1 MKYGHSDL
9 IWIRLIA
16 TLLPVENGPP
26 ECRIIMS
33 DISARKKTEEELQQS
48 FDLLNNLTEQVPGM
62 VYQYRLYPDGHSNFP
77 YVSSGL
83 SVMFELT
90 ADQVKVDPSPSFNR
104 IHPADLDKVVDLIK
118 ESALKQT
125 LFESEFRVILPKQG
139 LRWRHCHSRPS
150 RLEDGSTLW
159 YGIVTDITDRKHAE
173 QELREAK
180 EAAEESSI
188 LKSAFLANMSH
199 EIRTPMNGILGFAE
213 LLKEPGLVGEEHD
226 KYLQIIEKSGI
237 RMLNLI
243 NNIISISKIESGQV
257 ELFRSEIN
265 VNEQLEF
272 LLNFFKPEA
281 EQKGLQIRTGNP
293 LPAKFNLV
301 TTDREKVNAIMI
313 NLIKNA
319 IKFTD
324 HGYIEFGCKIVET
337 DNYRTTQTDNY
348 PSLLEFYVQDTGSGI
363 SKNKQKVIFERFI
376 QGTTFSDK
384 NKEGAGL
391 GLSISKA
398 YVEMLGGRIWVESE
412 EGKGST
418 FQFTIPNLPVIS

>member
-1 MKYGHSDL
+1 
-9 IWIRLIA
+9 
-16 TLLPVENGPP
+16 
-26 ECRIIMS
+26 
-33 DISARKKTEEELQQS
+33 
-48 FDLLNNLTEQVPGM
+48 
-62 VYQYRLYPDGHSNFP
+62 
-77 YVSSGL
+77 
-83 SVMFELT
+83 
-90 ADQVKVDPSPSFNR
+90 
-104 IHPADLDKVVDLIK
+104 
-118 ESALKQT
+118 
-125 LFESEFRVILPKQG
+125 
-139 LRWRHCHSRPS
+139 
-150 RLEDGSTLW
+150 
-159 YGIVTDITDRKHAE
+159 
-173 QELREAK
+173 
-180 EAAEESSI
+180 
-188 LKSAFLANMSH
+188 
-199 EIRTPMNGILGFAE
+199 
-213 LLKEPGLVGEEHD
+213 
-226 KYLQIIEKSGI
+226 
-237 RMLNLI
+237 MLNLI